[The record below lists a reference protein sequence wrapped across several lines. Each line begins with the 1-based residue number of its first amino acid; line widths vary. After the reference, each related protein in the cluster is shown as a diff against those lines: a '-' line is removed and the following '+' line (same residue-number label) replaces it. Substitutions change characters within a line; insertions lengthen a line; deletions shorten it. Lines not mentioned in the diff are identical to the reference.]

1 MSKRRNLDQIPA
13 ILLPRKGEP
22 ENLFKN
28 KFMERVSR
36 SPFWVPV
43 VMHSIIII
51 GFLLLAFS
59 YLVPATVIPLFFFGA
74 LFWTFTEYW
83 VHRVVYHCETNKKW
97 LLRLQFVAHTIHH
110 QYPKDPERLAMP
122 PIPAIILVA
131 AFFGLFW
138 LVGGQ
143 YALAFFP
150 GFVFGYLLY
159 VSLHFAQHR
168 YKPPK
173 FKPLRELWRFH
184 ALHHFQ
190 QPDKAFGVSTR
201 LWDFIFRTT
210 PD

>member
-1 MSKRRNLDQIPA
+1 MTRKRNLDHIPE
-13 ILLPRKGEP
+13 IMLPRKGEP

-28 KFMERVSR
+28 KFMEKVSR

-43 VMHSIIII
+43 VMHITIISF
-51 GFLLLAFS
+51 FLYMAFTTFS
-59 YLVPATVIPLFFFGA
+59 AWTVIPLFFLGA
-74 LFWTFTEYW
+74 LTWTFTEYW
-83 VHRVVYHCETNKKW
+83 VHRVVYHCETEMKW

-110 QYPKDPERLAMP
+110 QYPKDAGRLAMP
-122 PIPAIILVA
+122 PIPALLLVS
-131 AFFGLFW
+131 AFLGIFW
-138 LVGGQ
+138 LIGGQ

-150 GFVFGYLLY
+150 GFLFGYLMY
-159 VSLHFAQHR
+159 VSMHFAQHR

-184 ALHHFQ
+184 ALHHYQ
-190 QPDKAFGVSTR
+190 YPNKAFGVSTR